1 MRQGAGNERVELAEL
16 AAEYR
21 RRSLDRED
29 GGGYAAAAALL
40 ELTTAVVFGAK
51 HLGTGD
57 AATTMGALE
66 SVAAGASEI
75 ARALDRI
82 ADAIDRLAD
91 AHM

>member
-1 MRQGAGNERVELAEL
+1 MSGSELAEL

-57 AATTMGALE
+57 AATGMGALE
-66 SVAAGASEI
+66 LIGASGADI
-75 ARALDRI
+75 AKALDRI